1 MKAAQGQTPQA
12 ADPAAG
18 PNKGPNCWDCRHLMI
33 TWDVRT
39 PYGCKLMGFRSKY
52 IPSIEVLRTDGR
64 FCGGF
69 SAKPVKNIAPDPK
82 TKPTLAVGKTTKRR
96 NTDPSRAFTP
106 INLII

>member
-64 FCGGF
+64 FCSGF
-69 SAKPVKNIAPDPK
+69 TAKPAPMAVKTPK
-82 TKPTLAVGKTTKRR
+82 TKPTLAVGKTTNRR
-96 NTDPSRAFTP
+96 NTDPSTP
-106 INLII
+106 FPQINLII

>member
-1 MKAAQGQTPQA
+1 MKAAQSQKPQA
-12 ADPAAG
+12 ADLAAG

-69 SAKPVKNIAPDPK
+69 SAKPVKNTVPDPK

-96 NTDPSRAFTP
+96 NTDPSRAFAP

>member
-1 MKAAQGQTPQA
+1 MKAAQSQKPQA
-12 ADPAAG
+12 ADLAAG

-64 FCGGF
+64 FCSGF
-69 SAKPVKNIAPDPK
+69 TAKPLPMPANTPK
-82 TKPTLAVGKTTKRR
+82 PKPTLAVGKTTKRR
-96 NTDPSRAFTP
+96 NTDPSRAFAP